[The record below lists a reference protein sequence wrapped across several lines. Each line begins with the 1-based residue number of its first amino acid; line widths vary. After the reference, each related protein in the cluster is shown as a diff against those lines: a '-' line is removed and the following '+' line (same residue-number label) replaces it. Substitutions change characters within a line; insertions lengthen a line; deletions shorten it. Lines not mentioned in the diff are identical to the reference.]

1 VLLADRYF
9 MQHDEIRTMNWDT
22 GDQLRALEPAAILAD
37 NVRRCEEI
45 IQKHH
50 PGADVWVWSDMFDEF
65 HNAVQGPYYLVRG
78 DLRGSADDIPSSVGM
93 VNWNGREGIAQNS
106 LGFFADRGFR
116 QISAPYYDR
125 DEQQIRR
132 WKEWTRDVPDFE
144 GMMYT
149 TWQKKYDHLEAFGD
163 YAWNHAPYVYHTPLW
178 GITPG
183 QKALTWTKV
192 IGDRWDPDWELT
204 DCRMHLRHHPGDPF
218 TEVVIPSVPGELTEH
233 WIDIPA
239 TATWMQWYVTAT
251 DNRGW
256 TTRIP
261 FVDTLYYEVGDITTA
276 LSSLAASPALHC
288 AAYPQP
294 AYAGAELMLEWYVPG
309 NAEATI
315 TLSDLL
321 GRRVFERNL
330 GASDARM
337 RTTRLALPQ
346 LPRGVYIGV
355 LRSAQGSRSMRIALR

>member
-1 VLLADRYF
+1 
-9 MQHDEIRTMNWDT
+9 
-22 GDQLRALEPAAILAD
+22 
-37 NVRRCEEI
+37 
-45 IQKHH
+45 
-50 PGADVWVWSDMFDEF
+50 
-65 HNAVQGPYYLVRG
+65 
-78 DLRGSADDIPSSVGM
+78 
-93 VNWNGREGIAQNS
+93 
-106 LGFFADRGFR
+106 
-116 QISAPYYDR
+116 
-125 DEQQIRR
+125 
-132 WKEWTRDVPDFE
+132 
-144 GMMYT
+144 
-149 TWQKKYDHLEAFGD
+149 
-163 YAWNHAPYVYHTPLW
+163 
-178 GITPG
+178 
-183 QKALTWTKV
+183 
-192 IGDRWDPDWELT
+192 
-204 DCRMHLRHHPGDPF
+204 
-218 TEVVIPSVPGELTEH
+218 
-233 WIDIPA
+233 
-239 TATWMQWYVTAT
+239 MQWYVTAT

-355 LRSAQGSRSMRIALR
+355 PRSAQGSRSMRIALQ